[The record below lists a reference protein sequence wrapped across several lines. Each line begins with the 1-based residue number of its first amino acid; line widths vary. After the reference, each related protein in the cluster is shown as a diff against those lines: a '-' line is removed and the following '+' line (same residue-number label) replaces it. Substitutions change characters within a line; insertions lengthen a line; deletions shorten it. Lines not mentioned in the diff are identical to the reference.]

1 MEQSFVNFISSTPQ
15 PARGMG
21 SPGTQEEDSQMGEPD
36 HPVVTQINTTLYDGM
51 RMPAIIENHPRL
63 QLPDASNQDE
73 IKLFS
78 FRFLKEMF
86 GGAVLSHGSYSTAS
100 NNKPKGE
107 APRSF
112 PAVREWAAFGREYE
126 PLLPTLPTQHGV
138 KISSFMQY
146 AEDARPFPL
155 FIREKDS
162 SGYVYYGH
170 YQELR
175 RSDRVGGCEMSQ
187 LPQYV
192 KEYWAEELGS
202 RGKGLKNVTAL
213 REMWPMVKVGWW
225 DKETRNMIDYD
236 ENLEDEQGELEV
248 VKRHITENE
257 AEALTAEQIMAAF
270 DVVSVPSVFQN

>member
-51 RMPAIIENHPRL
+51 RMPALIENHPRL
-63 QLPDASNQDE
+63 QLPEVSNQDE

-86 GGAVLSHGSYSTAS
+86 GGAVLSHGRYSIVS

-107 APRSF
+107 ASRPF
-112 PAVREWAAFGREYE
+112 PAVRGWAAFGRDYE
-126 PLLPTLPTQHGV
+126 PLLPALPTQHGV
-138 KISSFMQY
+138 KISGFIQC
-146 AEDARPFPL
+146 AEDTETFPL
-155 FIREKDS
+155 FIREKGS
-162 SGYVYYGH
+162 SWYIYYGH

-187 LPQYV
+187 LPEYV

-202 RGKGLKNVTAL
+202 RGKGLKHTIAL

-225 DKETRNMIDYD
+225 DKETRTMIDYD

-248 VKRHITENE
+248 VKRHITESE
-257 AEALTAEQIMAAF
+257 AEALTAQQIMAAF
-270 DVVSVPSVFQN
+270 DVVSTPSVFQN